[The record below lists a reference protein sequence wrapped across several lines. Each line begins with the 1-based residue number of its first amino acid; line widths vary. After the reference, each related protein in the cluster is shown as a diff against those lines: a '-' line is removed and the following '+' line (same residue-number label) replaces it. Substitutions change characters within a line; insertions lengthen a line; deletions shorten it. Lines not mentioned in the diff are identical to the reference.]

1 MGFIREVAS
10 RVAFL
15 DQGSVVEIGPPGEI
29 FDAPK
34 SGRLR
39 DFTSRILR
47 H

>member
-15 DQGSVVEIGPPGEI
+15 DQGSVVEVGPPAEI

-34 SGRLR
+34 SPRLR